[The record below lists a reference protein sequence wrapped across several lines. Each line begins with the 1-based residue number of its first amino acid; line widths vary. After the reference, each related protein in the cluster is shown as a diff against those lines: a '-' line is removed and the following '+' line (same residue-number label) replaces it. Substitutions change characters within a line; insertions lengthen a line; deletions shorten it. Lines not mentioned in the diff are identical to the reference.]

1 MLATRPAIAMRS
13 PFDQLDTMFRSH
25 KHGPMASVYQVEA
38 LVRQRPGISLDELRE
53 ALGTDIH
60 RPLKR
65 LVVLGYIKRV
75 VSIDQPISR
84 SVIGLLGTGRRR
96 RAPPRAVVFFPLER
110 PGSPDSERR
119 GKAK

>member
-1 MLATRPAIAMRS
+1 
-13 PFDQLDTMFRSH
+13 
-25 KHGPMASVYQVEA
+25 MASVYQVEA

-84 SVIGLLGTGRRR
+84 SVIGLLGTWAAAEGPSSVRSSFSRSSGPV
-96 RAPPRAVVFFPLER
+96 PPTPSAA
-110 PGSPDSERR
+110 
-119 GKAK
+119 AKRSDHLWLPSHIKSMS